1 MTLGEGFEACVTSH
15 VRQLLLVLF
24 SRLSGR
30 RQSLAAAQQWG
41 IVQPVQLT
49 VDFCITA
56 VVRTGMCRVEA
67 VLW

>member
-1 MTLGEGFEACVTSH
+1 MCDVTRPTVTAGFVFT
-15 VRQLLLVLF
+15 F
-24 SRLSGR
+24 IR
-30 RQSLAAAQQWG
+30 RTGQSLAAAQQWG